1 MIRKPASASG
11 CAEGSTRSSD
21 SGAEPRG
28 SNSSSRRS
36 SSPSASRWRIFSSI
50 VVPGDVEHAADDDP
64 ARLSLGVG
72 IDAVEDRP
80 RTRADADR

>member
-36 SSPSASRWRIFSSI
+36 SSPSASRRLHLLEHRRA
-50 VVPGDVEHAADDDP
+50 GDVEHAADHDP
-64 ARLSLGVG
+64 AGLALGVG
-72 IDAVEDRP
+72 IDAVEDAAD
-80 RTRADADR
+80 TRGP

>member
-11 CAEGSTRSSD
+11 CADGSTRSSD

-36 SSPSASRWRIFSSI
+36 ASPSASRWRIFSSI
-50 VVPGDVEHAADDDP
+50 VVPGTSSTP
-64 ARLSLGVG
+64 PTTIRLGSPS
-72 IDAVEDRP
+72 AWASTQWRMRP
-80 RTRADADR
+80 NTGRL

>member
-11 CAEGSTRSSD
+11 CEDGSTRSSD

-36 SSPSASRWRIFSSI
+36 SSPSRSRCCIFSSI
-50 VVPGDVEHAADDDP
+50 VVPGTSSTPPTMIRLGSPSAW
-64 ARLSLGVG
+64 ARRSG
-72 IDAVEDRP
+72 
-80 RTRADADR
+80 